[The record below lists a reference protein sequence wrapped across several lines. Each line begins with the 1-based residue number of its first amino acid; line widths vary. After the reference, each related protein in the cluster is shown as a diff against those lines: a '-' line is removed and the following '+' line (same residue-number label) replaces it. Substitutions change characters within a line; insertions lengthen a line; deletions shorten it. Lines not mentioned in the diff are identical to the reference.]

1 MFKKPLILAMLA
13 IVLTAGC
20 TSGSKETKLAVSS
33 AAPDFS
39 LQDLSGRSVRLS
51 DLKGKV
57 VLVEFWAT
65 WCPPCRA
72 SIPALERLHRTY
84 NPRGLVVLGVSLDE
98 GGWDSV
104 KSFAAEHGISYPVLK
119 GSADLSAKYLV
130 RAIPA
135 LFLVNK
141 EGLIS
146 QRYVGDEHEDALDK
160 DIRALL

>member
-1 MFKKPLILAMLA
+1 MFKKTLILAILA
-13 IVLTAGC
+13 LVVTAGC
-20 TSGSKETKLAVSS
+20 TSGSREKLAVSS
-33 AAPDFS
+33 PAPDFA

-84 NPRGLVVLGVSLDE
+84 NEKGLVVLGVSLDD
-98 GGWDSV
+98 GWESV
-104 KSFAAEHGISYPVLK
+104 KPFAAEHGISYPVLK
-119 GSADLSAKYLV
+119 GSKDLSAQYLV
-130 RAIPA
+130 RAIPT

-141 EGLIS
+141 EGLIA
-146 QRYVGDEHEDALDK
+146 QRYVGDEHGDALDK